1 MNIADFLHQQG
12 DKRGFSFE
20 ILPPLKGN
28 GTAALFR
35 TIDALSEFG
44 PRFINITTHHSE
56 YVYKELEN
64 WYTHG
69 DSHSASYHKH
79 HHG

>member
-1 MNIADFLHQQG
+1 MNIADFLQQQG

-20 ILPPLKGN
+20 VLPPLKGN

-44 PRFINITTHHSE
+44 PRFINITTDRKS
-56 YVYKELEN
+56 VV
-64 WYTHG
+64 
-69 DSHSASYHKH
+69 
-79 HHG
+79 